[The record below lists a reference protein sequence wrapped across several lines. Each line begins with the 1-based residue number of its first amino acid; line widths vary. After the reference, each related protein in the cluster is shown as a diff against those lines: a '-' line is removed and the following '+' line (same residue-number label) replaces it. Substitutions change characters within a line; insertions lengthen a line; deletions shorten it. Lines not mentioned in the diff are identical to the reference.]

1 MAIIHLILLLDTTD
15 NYVLSWLWT
24 DGDGSVPLRF
34 SLTIKKKIMEK
45 SKLIMSMVTLL
56 VTFTIWGQ
64 NSKDKAIMEDAKKAK
79 QEMLD
84 TDAGLDKFFKNATAY
99 VIFPQIGEGAFIIG
113 GATGNGVLYENGK
126 AVGMANL
133 KKLDIGAQAGGQSL
147 AEVIF
152 FETEDALN
160 EFKSGNYAISAEASA
175 IAIKSGVAENANYDD
190 GVVIFTYPKK
200 GLMAD
205 VSVGGQKFTF
215 KPF

>member
-1 MAIIHLILLLDTTD
+1 MERLKSVI
-15 NYVLSWLWT
+15 VL
-24 DGDGSVPLRF
+24 VAC
-34 SLTIKKKIMEK
+34 
-45 SKLIMSMVTLL
+45 MVTFSSL
-56 VTFTIWGQ
+56 GQ
-64 NSKDKAIMEDAKKAK
+64 NAKDKKIMEDAKMAK
-79 QEMLD
+79 QEMIN

-113 GATGNGVLYENGK
+113 GATGNGVLYENGI

-152 FETEDALN
+152 FETEEALN
-160 EFKSGNYAISAEASA
+160 EFKAGNYAVSAEASA
-175 IAIKSGVAENANYDD
+175 IAIKSGVSENANYND

-205 VSVGGQKFTF
+205 VSVGGQKFTYTSF
-215 KPF
+215 